1 MGTLA
6 LAPYNHYIFYAALV
20 ALAVYA
26 VIFTVHL
33 NTFLKNRK
41 VQKKR
46 IEVIQKN
53 AGEASRKV
61 NAMKQ
66 KSEKSSQA
74 AKSWL
79 PALLSLVAIV
89 KAYRQQDEKGVR
101 GFRHAAASVFEQKA
115 VKRTTMDYLKKA
127 L

>member
-6 LAPYNHYIFYAALV
+6 LAPYNRYIFYAALA

-26 VIFTVHL
+26 VIFAVHL
-33 NTFLKNRK
+33 NAFLKNWK
-41 VQKKR
+41 AQKKR

-61 NAMKQ
+61 NAMKA
-66 KSEKSSQA
+66 KSEKSAEA

-79 PALLSLVAIV
+79 PALLSLLAIL

-101 GFRHAAASVFEQKA
+101 GFRHAAASVLEKKA
-115 VKRTTMDYLKKA
+115 VKRTAMDYLKKA